1 MGHGRRN
8 NGKRSLMI
16 TGLLTF
22 LFFFA
27 IIGCVL
33 YGRKLIRT
41 EKVDAV
47 FGNPE
52 RAQGGIHWVIVGS
65 SFLLLVWLYYS
76 WDIAKSFF
84 PKSANELCQ
93 VGKVNESLLSL
104 KYLFPIDERQL
115 KSTSVIETESENLN
129 KITIEIEKSGI
140 ENQDKSNLLNF
151 VSQTKNTIPLLT
163 NEQLLNNDTREQ
175 IKLINKKIINL
186 TENFKRSDYPNESTE
201 QELERIEAAK
211 EEGSWK
217 ASSTSI
223 ENTIEIP
230 FIPKTK
236 RGLKFQAAATEL
248 NLISDEFFELKNHNE
263 QYTSALEKLKK
274 EIKDYRSN
282 LSSSKEIS
290 SSLAKDILKIARR
303 IEYASIFPP
312 NTLDDMQASIINF
325 DNLQKKE
332 QGGLRW
338 VDLLLFPSGT
348 IISSGPSCSEQGS
361 GRWLPKPSDT
371 LNKFTLML
379 NPNVGYKQIPLIW
392 YEMMDVSKIIGF
404 LIPDWFADILPG
416 EYPVH
421 DEQGEVKPNFKSKV
435 LSFVTGDFNLF
446 KIPIPTGHI
455 WDSFLR
461 VFLGLVAGIIVGVP
475 LGLFMGLN
483 RFAKGF
489 FDPLI
494 ELYRPVPPLAWAP
507 LVISVLGIDNLGKV
521 FLLFMVSLSIM
532 IISARAGASGTQL
545 SKIHAA
551 HSLGASKW
559 QILRHVIFPNSLP
572 EILTGIRVATG
583 MCWGTLVAAE
593 FLAGTTGV
601 GFVENVAKKYFQ
613 YEVIWITIFIMGMLG
628 LIFDITIRKIIDK
641 TIPWRGKG

>member
-1 MGHGRRN
+1 
-8 NGKRSLMI
+8 MI
-16 TGLLTF
+16 TGFLTF

-27 IIGCVL
+27 IIGCIL
-33 YGRKLIRT
+33 YGRKLIKR

-52 RAQGGIHWVIVGS
+52 RAKGGIHWVIVGS

-93 VGKVNESLLSL
+93 VGKVNESLMSL
-104 KYLFPIDERQL
+104 KYLFPINERQL
-115 KSTSVIETESENLN
+115 KSTSVIETETENLN
-129 KITIEIEKSGI
+129 KIVSEIANTKKVNEKNK
-140 ENQDKSNLLNF
+140 EELLNF
-151 VSQTKNTIPLLT
+151 ITETKNTIPLLT
-163 NEQLLNNDTREQ
+163 NEKLLSFETEEN
-175 IKLINKKIINL
+175 IKFL
-186 TENFKRSDYPNESTE
+186 TERINNLSKDFVRFDYANETDEEKNKRIQAAG
-201 QELERIEAAK
+201 QE
-211 EEGSWK
+211 GTWS

-223 ENTIEIP
+223 ENTVEIP
-230 FIPKTK
+230 SIPKTD
-236 RGLKFQAAATEL
+236 RGLKFQTAAIEL
-248 NLISDEFFELKNHNE
+248 NAISDDFFELRNHNNK
-263 QYTSALEKLKK
+263 YTSVLENLKK
-274 EIKDYRSN
+274 EIKEYRSKFD
-282 LSSSKEIS
+282 SSDEIS

-312 NTLDDMQASIINF
+312 NTLKGMEESIVNF
-325 DNLQKKE
+325 DNIQKKE

-338 VDLLLFPSGT
+338 VDILLFPSGT

-371 LNKFTLML
+371 INKFTLML
-379 NPNVGYKQIPLIW
+379 NPNVGFKQIPLIW
-392 YEMMDVSKIIGF
+392 YEMMDVSRIVGF
-404 LIPDWFADILPG
+404 ILPDWIADALPG
-416 EYPVH
+416 KYPVH
-421 DEQGEVKPNFKSKV
+421 NEQGEIKSNFKSKA
-435 LSFVTGDFNLF
+435 LSLVTGDFELI